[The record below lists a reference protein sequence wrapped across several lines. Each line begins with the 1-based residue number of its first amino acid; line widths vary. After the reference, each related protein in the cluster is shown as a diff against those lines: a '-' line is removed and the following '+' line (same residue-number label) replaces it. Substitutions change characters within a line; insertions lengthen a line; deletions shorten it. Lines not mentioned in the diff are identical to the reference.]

1 MKTEFRNSL
10 LRDLRGLR
18 DAQILARIRTAI
30 EEVENAASLSE
41 LAQLTRLQ
49 GGGNF
54 YRIRVGD
61 YRLGLIVEND
71 TVIFVRCLHRR
82 EIYRYFP

>member
-1 MKTEFRNSL
+1 MKTEFRNSF
-10 LRDLRGLR
+10 LRDLRGVR
-18 DAQILARIRTAI
+18 DRQILERIRATI
-30 EEVENAASLSE
+30 EEIETAESLAAIP
-41 LAQLTRLQ
+41 QLTRLQ

-61 YRLGLIVEND
+61 YRLGVLIEND
-71 TVIFVRCLHRR
+71 SIIFVRCLHRR